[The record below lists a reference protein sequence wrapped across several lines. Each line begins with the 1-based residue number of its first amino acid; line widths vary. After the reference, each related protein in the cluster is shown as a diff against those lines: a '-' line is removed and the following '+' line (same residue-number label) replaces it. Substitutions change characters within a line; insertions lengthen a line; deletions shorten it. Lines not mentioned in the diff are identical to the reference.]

1 MTTERRVLWVW
12 ACLAVA
18 ACLLAPQSGIAY
30 TNYLPLDPGFLW
42 MYQGVGGNEESMSVT
57 GTRTLFGETVSVMDV
72 FNSTS
77 NEPLKNYWRRAEDG
91 DVLLCGFFR
100 DEDGGW
106 GLAYDPP
113 IRWVDAPVVLGATWA
128 CTTQVYELPGM
139 IPADVMV
146 VEYTVWWEGTLPTP
160 AGEFPSIGIGFA
172 NPWMAGSRFRGCA
185 PDGRVL
191 SGRSEPDRWL
201 SDWVG
206 LVQYVSDDLYQLYY
220 WGIVP
225 VEPLTWSRV
234 KMLYR
239 GSGA

>member
-1 MTTERRVLWVW
+1 MTTRSRISLSWV
-12 ACLAVA
+12 CLAVA
-18 ACLLAPQSGIAY
+18 GCLLAPQLGVAY
-30 TNYLPLDPGFLW
+30 TDYLPLEPGILW
-42 MYQGVGGNEESMSVT
+42 MYQSVGGNQESMIVS
-57 GTRTLFGETVSVMDV
+57 GTRTLFGETVTVMDV

-100 DEDGGW
+100 DEEGGW

-139 IPADVMV
+139 VPADMMV
-146 VEYTVWWEGTLPTP
+146 LEYTVWWEGTLTTPLGDFPTV
-160 AGEFPSIGIGFA
+160 GIGFA
-172 NPWMAGSRFRGCA
+172 DPWTAETAFRGCT
-185 PDGRVL
+185 PDGRIF

-201 SDWVG
+201 CDGVG
-206 LVQYVSDDLYQLYY
+206 LVQYDTDDLYQLYY
-220 WGIVP
+220 WCIVP

-234 KMLYR
+234 KMLYQEI
-239 GSGA
+239 GE